1 MISNYRKKIA
11 LERIEILFNE
21 AKKAARLKRSNLAKR
36 YVNIAR
42 KIAMRCNV
50 NIPSNYRNK
59 FCKKC
64 CSYLIPSRNC
74 KIKIDSKKHLIK
86 INCLECGNIKS
97 FRYKK

>member
-21 AKKAARLKRSNLAKR
+21 AKKAMKLKRSDLAKR
-36 YVNIAR
+36 YIELAR
-42 KIAMRCNV
+42 KIGMRCNV
-50 NIPSNYRNK
+50 KIPSQYKTK

-64 CSYLIPSRNC
+64 NAYLMLNNNC
-74 KIKIDSKKHLIK
+74 KVKIDTKKHLIK
-86 INCLECGNIKS
+86 ITCLECGNIKI